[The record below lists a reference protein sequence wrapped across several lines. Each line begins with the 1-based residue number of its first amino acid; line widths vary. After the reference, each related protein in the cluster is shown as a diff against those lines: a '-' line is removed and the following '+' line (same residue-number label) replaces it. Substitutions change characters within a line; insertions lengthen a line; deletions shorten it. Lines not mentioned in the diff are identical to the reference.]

1 MDASRVYLRVN
12 RVAPALVLKA
22 LAVSVSDIHEAMGPR
37 AREGLMS
44 ERMRPLIRGLRIA
57 GPAVTAFCAPGD
69 NLMMHRALYLAQAGD
84 VLVVVS
90 HDETGGAQWGD
101 VAARYAKQKGLAGVI
116 VQGCIRDTDA
126 LEEIRSPV
134 WATSISPARPTK
146 NGHGVVN
153 APVSC
158 DGVIVYP
165 GDMIVAD
172 GDGVVCVRRAEA
184 EEVLEGAHARMARE
198 QAVEKDIAAGA
209 APWDFTGASDSYRAM
224 GITEI
229 DAAWQP

>member
-1 MDASRVYLRVN
+1 
-12 RVAPALVLKA
+12 
-22 LAVSVSDIHEAMGPR
+22 
-37 AREGLMS
+37 MS

-69 NLMMHRALYLAQAGD
+69 NLMMHRALYLALPGD

-90 HDETGGAQWGD
+90 HAENSGAQWGD
-101 VAARYAKQKGLAGVI
+101 VAARYAKRQGLAGVI

-134 WATSISPARPTK
+134 SATLISPLRPSK
-146 NGHGVVN
+146 NGHGLVN

-165 GDMIVAD
+165 GDLIVAD

-184 EEVLEGAHARMARE
+184 EEVLALVHARMARE

-209 APWDFTGASDSYRAM
+209 APWDFTGAAESYKAM

-229 DAAWQP
+229 DAAWKP

>member
-1 MDASRVYLRVN
+1 MEASRVYLQVE
-12 RVAPALVLKA
+12 RVAPALVQQA
-22 LAVSVSDIHEAMGPR
+22 LGASVSDIHEAMGPR
-37 AREGLMS
+37 AREGLMT

-69 NLMMHRALYLAQAGD
+69 NLMMHRALYLAQPGD

-90 HDETGGAQWGD
+90 HAENGGAQWGD
-101 VAARYAKQKGLAGVI
+101 VAARYARQKGLAGVV

-126 LEEIRSPV
+126 LAEIRSPV
-134 WATSISPARPTK
+134 WATSILPARPSK
-146 NGHGVVN
+146 NGHGLVN

-165 GDMIVAD
+165 GDLIVAD
-172 GDGVVCVRRAEA
+172 GDGVVCVRRAEV
-184 EEVLEGAHARMARE
+184 EEVLAVAHARMARE
-198 QAVEKDIAAGA
+198 QAAEEDIAAGA
-209 APWDFTGASDSYRAM
+209 APWDFTGAAASYQAL
-224 GITEI
+224 GISEI